1 MVTSFHAKK
10 ISMLS
15 ESNAMSDRSKKLLI
29 IWALLIATAWVGD
42 GFIRSILLTADE
54 PRTILPRGDLAN
66 FERLTTEL
74 FDAASPA
81 VVYIS
86 TETRAEGMSA
96 SAGRK
101 SGAGSGFIWDGAGH
115 IVTNFHVVEGSDRIG
130 VRLNTGEAI
139 PATVVGVAPDY
150 DLAVLKLS
158 KTPTRIQ
165 SISLGTSSDLKIGQ
179 SVFAIGNPFGLS
191 RSLSTGVVSALNRHL
206 PTASLREIHGVIQ
219 TDAAI
224 NPGNSG
230 GPLLDSAGRLIGVNT
245 AIISRSGGSAGVG
258 FAVPVDIVNRV
269 VPRLIKDGK
278 YPRPGIGI
286 LLVDEETRARV
297 ALSGI
302 IIAEIASGGPAEA
315 AGLIGIDR
323 RTGSLGD
330 IIVRAEGQ
338 PVRTV
343 TQFSTILETVG
354 IGNEVKLTIIRNGRE
369 RTVSLIVMD
378 IS

>member
-86 TETRAEGMSA
+86 TEKRAEGMSA

>member
-1 MVTSFHAKK
+1 MCLKV
-10 ISMLS
+10 
-15 ESNAMSDRSKKLLI
+15 
-29 IWALLIATAWVGD
+29 
-42 GFIRSILLTADE
+42 
-54 PRTILPRGDLAN
+54 
-66 FERLTTEL
+66 
-74 FDAASPA
+74 
-81 VVYIS
+81 
-86 TETRAEGMSA
+86 SA
-96 SAGRK
+96 PPGQS

-115 IVTNFHVVEGSDRIG
+115 VVTNFHVVKGADRIG
-130 VRLNTGEAI
+130 VRLDSGEAI
-139 PATVVGVAPDY
+139 PATVVGAAPDY

-158 KTPTRIQ
+158 KTPAGIR
-165 SISLGTSSDLKIGQ
+165 SISLGTSSDLKVGQ

-191 RSLSTGVVSALNRHL
+191 RSLATGVVSALNRHL
-206 PTASLREIHGVIQ
+206 PTASRREIHGVIQ

-258 FAVPVDIVNRV
+258 FAVPVDIVNQV

-278 YPRPGIGI
+278 YPRPGVGI
-286 LLVDEETRARV
+286 LLVDEETRARLGL
-297 ALSGI
+297 AGI
-302 IIAEIASGGPAEA
+302 VIAQILPQGSAEA

-330 IIVRAEGQ
+330 IIVGAEGQ

-343 TQFSTILETVG
+343 TQLSTILDSVG
-354 IGNEVKLTIIRNGRE
+354 IGNEIKLSVIRNGRE
-369 RTVSLIVMD
+369 RTVSLLVMD